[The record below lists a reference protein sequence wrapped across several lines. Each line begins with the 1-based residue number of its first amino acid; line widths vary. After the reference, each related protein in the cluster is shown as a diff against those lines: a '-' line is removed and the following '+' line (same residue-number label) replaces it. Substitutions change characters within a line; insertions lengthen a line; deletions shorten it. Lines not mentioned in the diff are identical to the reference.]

1 MFAKLGAL
9 RVFVP
14 QVLSRRPVL
23 RAPFRM
29 MFYISTSE
37 QKEIKTL
44 FLSSHF
50 NSSKKK
56 QKQNGTLGLI
66 ITI

>member
-1 MFAKLGAL
+1 MFAKLAAL

-14 QVLSRRPVL
+14 QVLSRRRVL

-50 NSSKKK
+50 NSSKKNK
-56 QKQNGTLGLI
+56 NKMAL
-66 ITI
+66 